1 MYEYVFEKAWND
13 PLTKDVDAWVKC
25 LADQRAGK
33 EDPAMRAAWT
43 LLADSVYNKVSSP
56 GQTVRINQRPT
67 MGDINE
73 YRQYYVA
80 PTYLYNN
87 ITLLDALDDLLAAD
101 CNTRTRHFDVVN
113 ITRQLLGN
121 YFSDLYADY
130 VKAYREG
137 DYETLHQIEQTMT
150 NILDDTDKIL
160 ATESAFLVGRWIRD
174 ARAIG
179 ITEEDKDYF
188 ESNARNIITTWG
200 EEDALLN
207 EYASR
212 AWAGLTATY
221 YAYRWKEFFK
231 DVDAAIDAGQPFD
244 EKAYHERICK
254 YEGQWWR
261 ERLGTFSAE
270 PQGDGVALAKNIV
283 DKYRAEL
290 EARYRK

>member
-1 MYEYVFEKAWND
+1 MREAW
-13 PLTKDVDAWVKC
+13 K
-25 LADQRAGK
+25 
-33 EDPAMRAAWT
+33 

-67 MGDINE
+67 MGDIDE

-80 PTYLYNN
+80 PVYRYNN
-87 ITLLDALDDLLAAD
+87 LTLLHVLDDLLAAD
-101 CNTRTRHFDVVN
+101 CNTRARHFDVVN

-130 VKAYREG
+130 VKAYHEK
-137 DYETLHQIEQTMT
+137 DYDKLHQIEDTMT
-150 NILDDTDKIL
+150 SILDDTDRIL
-160 ATESAFLVGRWIRD
+160 ATESAFLLGRWIKD

-179 ITEEDKDYF
+179 TSEEDKNYF

-212 AWAGLTATY
+212 AWAGLTETY
-221 YAYRWKEFFK
+221 YAYRWKAFFK
-231 DVDAAIDAGQPFD
+231 DVNAAIKAKKPFR

-261 ERLGTFSAE
+261 ERLGSFAAE
-270 PQGDGVALAKNIV
+270 PQGDGIALARAIAE
-283 DKYRAEL
+283 KYRAEL
-290 EARYRK
+290 EDRY

>member
-1 MYEYVFEKAWND
+1 
-13 PLTKDVDAWVKC
+13 
-25 LADQRAGK
+25 
-33 EDPAMRAAWT
+33 MRAAWA

-80 PTYLYNN
+80 PTYRYNN

-101 CNTRTRHFDVVN
+101 CNTRTRHFDAVN

-130 VKAYREG
+130 VKAYSEG
-137 DYETLHQIEQTMT
+137 DYETLRQIEKTMT
-150 NILDDTDKIL
+150 SILDDTDAIL

-174 ARAIG
+174 TRAIG
-179 ITEEDKDYF
+179 TTEEDKDYF

-212 AWAGLTATY
+212 A
-221 YAYRWKEFFK
+221 
-231 DVDAAIDAGQPFD
+231 
-244 EKAYHERICK
+244 
-254 YEGQWWR
+254 
-261 ERLGTFSAE
+261 
-270 PQGDGVALAKNIV
+270 
-283 DKYRAEL
+283 
-290 EARYRK
+290 

>member
-1 MYEYVFEKAWND
+1 
-13 PLTKDVDAWVKC
+13 
-25 LADQRAGK
+25 
-33 EDPAMRAAWT
+33 
-43 LLADSVYNKVSSP
+43 
-56 GQTVRINQRPT
+56 
-67 MGDINE
+67 
-73 YRQYYVA
+73 
-80 PTYLYNN
+80 
-87 ITLLDALDDLLAAD
+87 
-101 CNTRTRHFDVVN
+101 
-113 ITRQLLGN
+113 
-121 YFSDLYADY
+121 
-130 VKAYREG
+130 
-137 DYETLHQIEQTMT
+137 MT
-150 NILDDTDKIL
+150 SILDDTDAIL

-179 ITEEDKDYF
+179 TTEEDKDYF

-231 DVDAAIDAGQPFD
+231 DVDAAIEAGQPFD

-261 ERLGTFSAE
+261 ERLGNFSAE
-270 PQGDGVALAKNIV
+270 SQGDGVALAKTIA

-290 EARYRK
+290 EARYRE

>member
-1 MYEYVFEKAWND
+1 
-13 PLTKDVDAWVKC
+13 
-25 LADQRAGK
+25 
-33 EDPAMRAAWT
+33 
-43 LLADSVYNKVSSP
+43 
-56 GQTVRINQRPT
+56 

-80 PTYLYNN
+80 PTYKYNN
-87 ITLLDALDDLLAAD
+87 LTLLEVLDNLLESD
-101 CNTRTRHFDVVN
+101 CNSRARHFDVVN

-137 DYETLHQIEQTMT
+137 DYETLHQIEATMT
-150 NILDDTDKIL
+150 SLMDDTDKIL
-160 ATESAFLVGRWIRD
+160 ATESAFLVGRWIKD

-179 ITEEDKDYF
+179 TTEEDKDYF

-212 AWAGLTATY
+212 AWAGLTETY

-231 DVDAAIDAGQPFD
+231 DVDAAIEAGKPFD
-244 EKAYHERICK
+244 EKAYHDRICK

-261 ERLGTFSAE
+261 ERLYTFNAE
-270 PQGDGVALAKNIV
+270 PQGDGIALAKEIAE
-283 DKYRAEL
+283 KYRNQLQE
-290 EARYRK
+290 RYSK